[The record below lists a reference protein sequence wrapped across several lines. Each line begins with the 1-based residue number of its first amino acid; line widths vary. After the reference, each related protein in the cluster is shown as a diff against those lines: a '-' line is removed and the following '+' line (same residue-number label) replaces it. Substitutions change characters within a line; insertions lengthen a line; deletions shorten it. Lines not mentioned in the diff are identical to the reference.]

1 MMDEIHKMLTNSS
14 ALPQSS
20 RAETLAETLKKG
32 KMYV

>member
-20 RAETLAETLKKG
+20 RAETLARDAEKR
-32 KMYV
+32 